1 MPIVIENL
9 TFTYG
14 KKTPYEKKALQNITL
29 TVEDGECV
37 GLVGSTGSGKS
48 TLVQHI
54 NGLAKLQEGRIVID
68 NIDLS
73 VRKPKPNLQA
83 LRRKIG
89 MLFQYPEYQLFA
101 ETVLDDVRFGPM
113 NFGMSKEEATEAA
126 KNAIRMVGLDYEAIK
141 ERSPIE
147 ISGGQKRRVAI
158 AGVLAYSPSIL
169 ILDEPTAGL
178 DPIGKREMLDLIT
191 SLRKNGAVKTVIMVS
206 HNMDEIA
213 EYTDRVIAL
222 HNGVLLCD
230 KKPADF
236 FYEED
241 VAALGLSLPHAVS
254 VTKALEQRGVFL
266 NDRPLSQAAFLRALL
281 PLYTKK
287 GGQE

>member
-9 TFTYG
+9 SFTYG
-14 KKTPYEKKALQNITL
+14 KKSPYEKKALQNISFTI
-29 TVEDGECV
+29 EDGECV

-54 NGLAKLQEGRIVID
+54 NGLARLQEGKIVVD
-68 NIDLS
+68 EIDLS
-73 VRKPKPNLQA
+73 AKKPKLQD

-101 ETVLDDVRFGPM
+101 ETVLDDVRFGPI
-113 NFGMSKEEATEAA
+113 NFGMTKEEATENA
-126 KNAIRMVGLDYEAIK
+126 KRAIEMVGLDYESVK
-141 ERSPIE
+141 DRSPIE

-178 DPIGKREMLDLIT
+178 DPIGKREMLDLIS
-191 SLRKNGAVKTVIMVS
+191 SLRKSGAVKTVIMVS

-222 HNGVLLCD
+222 RNGTLLCD
-230 KKPADF
+230 KSPADF
-236 FYEED
+236 FYDED
-241 VAALGLSLPHAVS
+241 VSALGLALPHAVS
-254 VTKALEQRGVFL
+254 LTKTLEQKGVFL
-266 NDRPLSQAAFLRALL
+266 HARPLSKEEFLQAAL
-281 PLYTKK
+281 PLFQRK
-287 GGQE
+287 GGSV